1 MALICV
7 CAFVQVSSTAPA
19 TSPTPAAQHVMLKTV
34 SITNMDIANT
44 VSRTA
49 LARDACCF
57 MRLPPFKVQER
68 GATWPRVPFSSL
80 FAYIPIIIGRFR
92 NDN

>member
-1 MALICV
+1 
-7 CAFVQVSSTAPA
+7 
-19 TSPTPAAQHVMLKTV
+19 MLKTV